1 MLEAFR
7 WKRGALAPRITSAN
21 ERPLGLGSLTAPSPE
36 SPRLKPISAPE
47 PFRRPKGR
55 RFHPI
60 AFGDLGLGS
69 RRPLN
74 KSVILRR
81 SRRICSSPHEGA
93 RLQPCHPARRGKAAS
108 AAEGITALL
117 LCALLT
123 ACRPHDFPQY
133 PANYR
138 EYAYVA
144 NSASNTV
151 TVLDIVNL
159 RRDRELPV
167 GENPTG
173 VAVSRTR
180 NEVYV
185 VNSGP
190 QNGNGSISVI
200 DAQKNAVAAT
210 IPVHKKPYFIDVS
223 QDGHRAYVANSGS
236 NNVSV
241 LDLDTRKVIATIGVG
256 EAPGLARISP
266 DNQTLVVTNR
276 LGGSV
281 TLIDGPTLKVR
292 SVFSGCPGATD
303 AVILPDSS
311 KAFVACSAGHQ
322 VMVLA
327 LARKP
332 KADDSP
338 STPLPEA
345 EKSDHLLDLLDVGQ
359 APVDLALKPDGG
371 EIFVSNFDS
380 NTISEIATGTNEVGG
395 ASLIGEHPTRGI
407 VSADNTTLWVSNFS
421 ANTVGVYSI
430 DDGRRIN
437 MIQVGDGPDALAFS
451 SAGNLLFVANSRS
464 GDVAV
469 LRTTSYSPQGARR
482 IGALFTMLPA
492 AKHPNAIAVKAF
504 LMP

>member
-1 MLEAFR
+1 VERSAVSTLFASKQTYVCHPERSGTKWSEVEGPTPCAVLAHKEEA
-7 WKRGALAPRITSAN
+7 
-21 ERPLGLGSLTAPSPE
+21 
-36 SPRLKPISAPE
+36 
-47 PFRRPKGR
+47 RR
-55 RFHPI
+55 
-60 AFGDLGLGS
+60 
-69 RRPLN
+69 
-74 KSVILRR
+74 
-81 SRRICSSPHEGA
+81 
-93 RLQPCHPARRGKAAS
+93 QPCPRTAKRTAAGAIS
-108 AAEGITALL
+108 TLL
-117 LCALLT
+117 LCTLLT

-133 PANYR
+133 PTNYR
-138 EYAYVA
+138 EYAYVT

-159 RRDRELPV
+159 RRDHEFPV
-167 GENPTG
+167 GEDPTG
-173 VAVSRTR
+173 VTISLTR

-185 VNSGP
+185 VNSGS
-190 QNGNGSISVI
+190 GTISVI
-200 DAQKNAVAAT
+200 DAQKNSLAAT

-241 LDLDTRKVIATIGVG
+241 LDLDTRKQIATIGVG

-276 LGGSV
+276 VGGSV
-281 TLIDGPTLKVR
+281 TVIDGPTLKVR
-292 SVFSGCPGATD
+292 SVFPNCPGATD

-311 KAFVACSAGHQ
+311 KAFIACSAGHQ

-327 LARKP
+327 LTRKAQP
-332 KADDSP
+332 NV
-338 STPLPEA
+338 PLTEA
-345 EKSDHLLDLLDVGQ
+345 EKSDHLLDFLDVGQ
-359 APVDLALKPDGG
+359 TPVNLAMKPDGG

-380 NTISEIATGTNEVGG
+380 NTISEIATGNNEVGG
-395 ASLIGEHPTRGI
+395 ASLIGDHPSHGI

-421 ANTVGVYSI
+421 ANSVGVYSI
-430 DDGRRIN
+430 DDGQRIN

-451 SAGNLLFVANSRS
+451 GEGHVLLVANSRS

-469 LRTTSYSPQGARR
+469 IRTTSYSPQGPRK

-504 LMP
+504 HMP

>member
-1 MLEAFR
+1 MERPAVPAEAF
-7 WKRGALAPRITSAN
+7 KDT
-21 ERPLGLGSLTAPSPE
+21 
-36 SPRLKPISAPE
+36 IS
-47 PFRRPKGR
+47 R
-55 RFHPI
+55 
-60 AFGDLGLGS
+60 
-69 RRPLN
+69 N
-74 KSVILRR
+74 
-81 SRRICSSPHEGA
+81 HEGA
-93 RLQPCHPARRGKAAS
+93 RLQPCHPSPKAKTAS
-108 AAEGITALL
+108 AAQGTLRRIKSEPRALSPAALL
-117 LCALLT
+117 LLPCALLLG
-123 ACRPHDFPQY
+123 CRPHDFPQY
-133 PANYR
+133 PTNYR
-138 EYAYVA
+138 EYAYVT

-159 RRDRELPV
+159 RRDREFPV
-167 GENPTG
+167 GDDPTG
-173 VAVSRTR
+173 VAISLTR

-185 VNSGP
+185 VNSGS
-190 QNGNGSISVI
+190 GTISVI

-276 LGGSV
+276 IGGSV
-281 TLIDGPTLKVR
+281 TVIDGPTLRVR
-292 SVFSGCPGATD
+292 SVFPNCPGATD

-311 KAFVACSAGHQ
+311 KAFIACSAGHQ

-327 LARKP
+327 LVRKP
-332 KADDSP
+332 QP
-338 STPLPEA
+338 NTPLTEA
-345 EKSDHLLDLLDVGQ
+345 EKSDHLLDFLDVGQ
-359 APVDLALKPDGG
+359 TPVNLAMKPDGG

-395 ASLIGEHPTRGI
+395 ASLIGEHPSHGI
-407 VSADNTTLWVSNFS
+407 VSADNTLLWVSNFS

-430 DDGRRIN
+430 DDGQRIN

-451 SAGNLLFVANSRS
+451 SEGHLVLVANSRS

-469 LRTTSYSPQGARR
+469 IRTTSYSPQGARR
-482 IGALFTMLPA
+482 IGTLFTMLPA

-504 LMP
+504 QMP

>member
-1 MLEAFR
+1 MR
-7 WKRGALAPRITSAN
+7 S
-21 ERPLGLGSLTAPSPE
+21 LGRGSLKAHTRNPPYQ
-36 SPRLKPISAPE
+36 
-47 PFRRPKGR
+47 
-55 RFHPI
+55 
-60 AFGDLGLGS
+60 
-69 RRPLN
+69 
-74 KSVILRR
+74 
-81 SRRICSSPHEGA
+81 GA
-93 RLQPCHPARRGKAAS
+93 RLQPCHPSRKRKAAS
-108 AAEGITALL
+108 AAEGIAALI
-117 LCALLT
+117 LCTLLT

-138 EYAYVA
+138 EFAYVT
-144 NSASNTV
+144 NGGSNTV
-151 TVLDIVNL
+151 TVLDLVNL
-159 RRDRELPV
+159 RRDREIAV
-167 GENPTG
+167 GDNPTG
-173 VAVSRTR
+173 VAISLTR

-185 VNSGP
+185 VNSGGG
-190 QNGNGSISVI
+190 NSTGSGNGSVSVI
-200 DAQKNAVAAT
+200 DAQTNAVAAT
-210 IPVHKKPYFIDVS
+210 IPVRKKPYFIDVS

-241 LDLDTRKVIATIGVG
+241 IDLYTRKTVATIGVG
-256 EAPGLARISP
+256 EAPGVARISP

-276 LGGSV
+276 VGGSV
-281 TLIDGPTLKVR
+281 TVIDGATLKVR
-292 SVFSGCPGATD
+292 SVFPRCPGATD

-332 KADDSP
+332 TANS
-338 STPLPEA
+338 SVTEL

-359 APVDLALKPDGG
+359 SPVNLAMKPDGG

-395 ASLIGEHPTRGI
+395 ASLIGDHPARGI
-407 VSADNTTLWVSNFS
+407 VSADNSTLWVSNFT

-430 DDGRRIN
+430 DDGQRIN
-437 MIQVGDGPDALAFS
+437 AIQVGDGPDALAFS
-451 SAGNLLFVANSRS
+451 SAGNLVLVANARS

-469 LRTTSYSPQGARR
+469 IRTTSYSPQGTRK

>member
-1 MLEAFR
+1 M
-7 WKRGALAPRITSAN
+7 
-21 ERPLGLGSLTAPSPE
+21 ERPAVSILLASRQTDVCHPERSAKHEVEGPTPRVVLT
-36 SPRLKPISAPE
+36 
-47 PFRRPKGR
+47 
-55 RFHPI
+55 H
-60 AFGDLGLGS
+60 
-69 RRPLN
+69 N
-74 KSVILRR
+74 
-81 SRRICSSPHEGA
+81 EGA
-93 RLQPCHPARRGKAAS
+93 RLQPCHPSRKRKA
-108 AAEGITALL
+108 AAEGIAALI
-117 LCALLT
+117 LCTLLT

-133 PANYR
+133 PTNYR
-138 EYAYVA
+138 EYAYVT

-159 RRDRELPV
+159 RRDREFPV
-167 GENPTG
+167 GDDPTG
-173 VAVSRTR
+173 VAVSLTR

-185 VNSGP
+185 VNSGS
-190 QNGNGSISVI
+190 GTISVI

-210 IPVHKKPYFIDVS
+210 IPVHKKPYFIDVAE
-223 QDGHRAYVANSGS
+223 DGHRGYVANSGS

-241 LDLDTRKVIATIGVG
+241 LDLDARKQIATIGVG

-281 TLIDGPTLKVR
+281 TVIDAPALKVR
-292 SVFSGCPGATD
+292 SVFPNCPGATD

-311 KAFVACSAGHQ
+311 KAFIACSAGHQ

-332 KADDSP
+332 QP
-338 STPLPEA
+338 NTPLTEV
-345 EKSDHLLDLLDVGQ
+345 EKSDHLLDFLDVGQ
-359 APVDLALKPDGG
+359 TPVNLAMKPDGG
-371 EIFVSNFDS
+371 EIFVSNLDS

-395 ASLIGEHPTRGI
+395 ASLIGEHPSHGI

-430 DDGRRIN
+430 DDGQRIN

-451 SAGNLLFVANSRS
+451 SEGHLVLVANSRS

-482 IGALFTMLPA
+482 IGTLFTMLPA

-504 LMP
+504 QMP